1 MPLWKHLFVGIFNI
15 ITIHKTLLDANSVF
29 FYFCRMQL
37 IDRTVIKKT
46 WKHAIEESAFK
57 KRLYIGLFIWVA
69 LLFAFPI
76 FFDYIETRNGMVL
89 NDFII
94 NFLPAYDVSVIT
106 FLIIWSMFLLFLYR
120 AIYDPKLLLLF
131 LWGFIFLSLSRFLT
145 IYFLPLNPP
154 EQLIALRDPIT
165 NIFYGKN
172 HSFITKDLFYSGHT
186 STQFL
191 MFLCF
196 KKKSDKRLALAS
208 TMIVGLLVLIQHVH
222 YSIDVFLAPLFTYVV
237 YLISKRVVAH

>member
-1 MPLWKHLFVGIFNI
+1 
-15 ITIHKTLLDANSVF
+15 
-29 FYFCRMQL
+29 MQL
-37 IDRTVIKKT
+37 IDTALIKKA
-46 WKHAIEESAFK
+46 WKEAIADKFFK
-57 KRLYIGLFIWVA
+57 TRFRIGLIIWIA

-76 FFDYIETRNGMVL
+76 FFDYVESRNGIVL

-94 NFLPAYDVSVIT
+94 NSLPAYDVSILT

-120 AIYDPKLLLLF
+120 AIHEPQLLLLF

-145 IYFLPLNPP
+145 IYLLPLNPP

-165 NIFYGKN
+165 NIFYGKTHN
-172 HSFITKDLFYSGHT
+172 FITKDLFYSGHT

-196 KKKSDKRLALAS
+196 KKKSDKNLALIS
-208 TMIVGLLVLIQHVH
+208 TAIVGLLVLIQHVH
-222 YSIDVFLAPLFTYVV
+222 YSIDVFFAPLFTYFI
-237 YLISKRVVAH
+237 YLISKRVVTS